1 MTDPIEIMARA
12 MSAARN
18 LSPDSL
24 YQHND
29 YEDWP
34 EDHRNEYICAIT
46 GKPMVAIFHR
56 AWRRHEEAAR
66 ASYEAMCEAGHAIVP
81 ASGSVDMV
89 AAFWR
94 QKNTGTQEIGETGPD
109 TDDMAAIKAAIEAGR
124 VKW

>member
-1 MTDPIEIMARA
+1 MTDIVEIMARA

-34 EDHRNEYICAIT
+34 EDHRNEYICVIT

-56 AWRRHEEAAR
+56 AWRHHEAAAR
-66 ASYEAMCEAGHAIVP
+66 AALAALAQADFAIVP
-81 ASGSVDMV
+81 VTPTEAMERDG
-89 AAFWR
+89 
-94 QKNTGTQEIGETGPD
+94 GQEYAMTFQRPM
-109 TDDMAAIKAAIEAGR
+109 MAEVNAKAIYRAMIDAGA
-124 VKW
+124 KT